1 MLGETFKFSRDPQ
14 GGATRRKAEDGKL
27 LCISEL
33 TSNGVDGARTLK
45 LLYTWRIR
53 SRSEPGQIGE
63 RRDKR
68 KPAIRRAE
76 LFARNPA
83 FFCVVW
89 DKFCDAWVTFSHVWA
104 NAIPQIRKLPYSANY
119 QFRNSAIP
127 QITAVPQI
135 RISATPQITA
145 DKQIRNSSDYRG
157 SPYPYFRNS
166 ADYRRSANPHFRNI
180 GEMGKLWK
188 LGKLGKLGI
197 WAKWGN

>member
-1 MLGETFKFSRDPQ
+1 MPNFEPFNSKLRELEGVKIFHKTGSGTKSRPKFKNRFHPKCAEKWAATCCKVSGQSNARKMLGETFKFSRDPQ

-83 FFCVVW
+83 FCLRCLGQVLW
-89 DKFCDAWVTFSHVWA
+89 CLGHV
-104 NAIPQIRKLPYSANY
+104 
-119 QFRNSAIP
+119 
-127 QITAVPQI
+127 
-135 RISATPQITA
+135 
-145 DKQIRNSSDYRG
+145 
-157 SPYPYFRNS
+157 
-166 ADYRRSANPHFRNI
+166 
-180 GEMGKLWK
+180 
-188 LGKLGKLGI
+188 
-197 WAKWGN
+197 